1 MGYEGSRT
9 MNDIRVFT
17 EETEDKGPNGCGNNN
32 GGCSYI
38 CIPTPNNRS
47 KCLPHGTEAG
57 AESASTNTVIIT
69 VVCVVAGVVIVAVVV
84 ALVVVFK
91 LRRKSDD
98 KEDVAFIRG
107 GTKPDIP
114 LEPRPATSYSA
125 FDVADNIY
133 SKSRLGKSGNSSNDK
148 GESSSQQHVRFTKG
162 KRLPYMANR
171 EQATAP
177 SDGYSNLG
185 DEEER
190 VSKDFHSGDETE

>member
-1 MGYEGSRT
+1 MPSTYGSRP
-9 MNDIRVFT
+9 IR
-17 EETEDKGPNGCGNNN
+17 
-32 GGCSYI
+32 
-38 CIPTPNNRS
+38 R
-47 KCLPHGTEAG
+47 

-148 GESSSQQHVRFTKG
+148 DKQELSWD
-162 KRLPYMANR
+162 LNA
-171 EQATAP
+171 
-177 SDGYSNLG
+177 
-185 DEEER
+185 ER
-190 VSKDFHSGDETE
+190 KLENTNMIRHR